1 MRVPAS
7 QTLSG
12 ASFNMTPMIDV
23 VFLLIIFFLVSS
35 HLAQQEVQLD
45 LDLPTATTGGPP
57 TMRLPAR
64 VTVNVLADGQVLLG
78 GDPVDVEQL
87 GRRLQYVRRQ
97 AGPDLEVRLRSD
109 RHVAYR
115 HVEPVL
121 VRCARNGIWNVT
133 FAVART
139 E

>member
-7 QTLSG
+7 PPLRS

-35 HLAQQEVQLD
+35 HLAQQEIQPD
-45 LDLPTATTGGPP
+45 LELPVAASGGPP
-57 TMRLPAR
+57 PPSTPR
-64 VTVNVLADGQVLLG
+64 VTVNLRADGQLLLG
-78 GDPVDVEQL
+78 SQPVTADEL
-87 GRRLQYVRRQ
+87 GRRLQHERQ
-97 AGPDLEVRLRSD
+97 RVGRDLEVRLRSD
-109 RHVAYR
+109 RQVAYR

-121 VRCARNGIWNVT
+121 VACAKSGIWNVT
-133 FAVART
+133 FAVVRN

>member
-7 QTLSG
+7 QPLRS

-45 LDLPTATTGGPP
+45 LELPTATTGGPP
-57 TMRLPAR
+57 AMRSSAR
-64 VTVNVLADGQVLLG
+64 VTVNVRADGQVLLG
-78 GDPVDVEQL
+78 SDPVNVEQL
-87 GRRLQYVRRQ
+87 GRRLQYVRQ
-97 AGPDLEVRLRSD
+97 QVGPELEVRLRSD
-109 RHVAYR
+109 RNVPYR
-115 HVEPVL
+115 YVEPVL
-121 VRCARNGIWNVT
+121 VSCAKNGIWNVT
-133 FAVART
+133 FAVIRT

>member
-1 MRVPAS
+1 MRVPTS
-7 QTLSG
+7 QRLHG
-12 ASFNMTPMIDV
+12 VSFNMTPIIDV

-57 TMRLPAR
+57 AMRSPTR

-78 GDPVDVEQL
+78 SDPVNVEQL

-97 AGPDLEVRLRSD
+97 AGSDLEVRLRSD
-109 RHVAYR
+109 RHVPYR
-115 HVEPVL
+115 HVELVL
-121 VRCARNGIWNVT
+121 VSCAQNGIWNVT
-133 FAVART
+133 FAVIRT